1 MDSTQSAATPA
12 PKTTAAVSHP
22 KTETVQPQY
31 RTTFFFVSTML
42 AGIVVGWILLLGLLL
57 RRY

>member
-1 MDSTQSAATPA
+1 MD
-12 PKTTAAVSHP
+12 
-22 KTETVQPQY
+22 KTESGGQPVQPQY

>member
-1 MDSTQSAATPA
+1 MNRTETAATPA
-12 PKTTAAVSHP
+12 PKTTVAASRSESQPV
-22 KTETVQPQY
+22 KPQY

-42 AGIVVGWILLLGLLL
+42 AGIVVGWVLLLGVLL